1 MSSRSVDMLMA
12 GNIDQGFDMPTP
24 GRAKAS
30 HPSSPYKCSPTTI
43 GSMVRY
49 SLRDVLWL
57 LTLAPFSAGV
67 VYAAELFSVAVFD
80 YVDPTEDMRMDLIT
94 LVTGPPPYSNR
105 TLFHLTLSAFESITC
120 GGMFALVMLYLFL
133 LRHRWATMVAFSL
146 PFGILF
152 LQCLR
157 PWVLTKLVGQLVN
170 MNTAMFVGAIPPS
183 LVAICLAYLG
193 RRVTSRMP
201 PPELDKDTPFFQRPP
216 CQRYVVAASCAIYLL
231 ASAYGWYGMASLRP
245 IAW

>member
-1 MSSRSVDMLMA
+1 MTPPSRRPKNA
-12 GNIDQGFDMPTP
+12 
-24 GRAKAS
+24 
-30 HPSSPYKCSPTTI
+30 HPQLLAVSP

-80 YVDPTEDMRMDLIT
+80 YVDPTGDLRMDLIASA
-94 LVTGPPPYSNR
+94 TGWWPRRNR
-105 TLFHLTLSAFESITC
+105 TLFLLTLSASEAIIY
-120 GGMFALVMLYLFL
+120 GGMFALVMLHFLL

-152 LQCLR
+152 YQCLR
-157 PWVLTKLVGQLVN
+157 PWVLERLVGQPVMVTTSLL
-170 MNTAMFVGAIPPS
+170 VGAIPPS
-183 LVAICLAYLG
+183 LVAICLAYVG
-193 RRVTSRMP
+193 WRVTNRMAT
-201 PPELDKDTPFFQRPP
+201 PELGTETAFFQRPP
-216 CQRYVVAASCAIYLL
+216 WQRYVVAASCMIYLL
-231 ASAYGWYGMASLRP
+231 ASAYGWYGMVSLRA